1 MCVNFCLFCFS
12 RGKGCCSEVLEIRH
26 RAVFFFFFLTKLSGE
41 GWELAIPHFK
51 LLLAC
56 SVFYLLSLAL
66 IPGQFT
72 HRFA

>member
-1 MCVNFCLFCFS
+1 MCVNFCLFCFF

-26 RAVFFFFFLTKLSGE
+26 RAVFFFFLTKLSGE
-41 GWELAIPHFK
+41 GWELAIPQFK

-56 SVFYLLSLAL
+56 SVFHSLSLAL

-72 HRFA
+72 QRFA